1 MHPVD
6 LTIIVCYLILM
17 SVVGWWSAKRASRN
31 PESYFLA
38 GKSLPWWIIGVAHG
52 SSGVDITGTMWFVM
66 MFFIYGVK
74 GTWLL
79 WVWPLFSVVFRMMY
93 LGTWVRRSNVLT
105 GAEWMRTRFG
115 HSRGA
120 ELAYISVVAYALVHV
135 VGFLSYGFR
144 GIGEFTRPFFPWN
157 LSDEYYGIGML
168 LITGVYCVVGGMYS
182 VVMNDLIQFVLK
194 VVAAV
199 GIVVVSIVLISPQQI
214 MALVPPGWDSLFF
227 GWRLTLDWSHLMP
240 QLNQRIYGPIGQGGD
255 GYSLFMFFT
264 GMLFFKGVLVSMAG
278 PTPNYAIQ
286 HVLSTRSPREAALE
300 NMVMALVSLT
310 PRFLLI
316 AGIAVL
322 GIVFF
327 SPDLAAMG
335 SHVNFEK
342 ILPNVLNHHVPVGL
356 KGVLIAALLA
366 SFMST
371 FVSTVNSGAAYVVN
385 DIYKRYLKP
394 QASAKQQVALGWI
407 TSSSVIVLGILFGLA
422 TRSVHGVTE
431 WIVSALVPAFVA
443 PNVLKW
449 HWWRFNGY
457 GFFAGMV
464 AGTAAAVV
472 KVWLNIHPVFA
483 FLLILAISSAASII
497 VCLLTAPE
505 SDEVLKSFYRTVRP
519 WGAWGP
525 VYEKCRAEDPAFQK
539 NRDFTRDMFNL
550 AVGLV
555 WQTSLVT
562 SPIYL
567 AIQHWKEM
575 WISVAIAVVTSLI
588 LKWTWY
594 DKLGPGEMY
603 LDDPFLPKWG
613 RPTGLRRSLR
623 PPLEKTSPG
632 YLIPMWGGLHYH
644 SRISGYEAPTGGARK
659 SNRTN
664 PILAC
669 RSRTEQLSGK
679 PGVAGPTYPGRHRSR
694 RSRRIDR
701 ARARHGMDGN
711 LGLGP

>member
-6 LTIIVCYLILM
+6 LTIIVAYLILM
-17 SVVGWWSAKRASRN
+17 GLVGWWVAKKASRN
-31 PESYFLA
+31 AESYFLA

-66 MFFIYGVK
+66 MLYIYGVK
-74 GTWLL
+74 ATWLL
-79 WVWPLFSVVFRMMY
+79 WVWPLFSVIFRMMY

-115 HSRGA
+115 DSPGA
-120 ELAYISVVAYALVHV
+120 RLAYLSVVVYALVHV
-135 VGFLSYGFR
+135 TGFLGYAFR
-144 GIGEFTRPFFPWN
+144 GIGEFTKPFFPWD
-157 LSDEYYGIGML
+157 LPDEVYGTAML

-194 VVAAV
+194 VIAAI
-199 GIVVVSIVLISPQQI
+199 GITVIAIVIIEPGQI
-214 MALVPPGWDSLFF
+214 MAAVPAGWDQLFF
-227 GWRLTLDWSHLMP
+227 GTKLTLDWSNLMP
-240 QLNQRIYGPIGQGGD
+240 ELNKRIYGAIGQGGD

-264 GMLFFKGVLVSMAG
+264 GMLFLKGVLVSMAG

-286 HVLSTRSPREAALE
+286 HILSTRSPREAALE
-300 NMVMALVSLT
+300 NMVMAFVSLA

-316 AGIAVL
+316 AAIAVL

-335 SHVNFEK
+335 TKVNFEK
-342 ILPNVLNHHVPVGL
+342 ILPNVLHRYVPVGF
-356 KGVLIAALLA
+356 KGILIAALIA

-385 DIYKRYLKP
+385 DIYKRWINPNAPPKRYVWT
-394 QASAKQQVALGWI
+394 AWI
-407 TSSSVIVLGILFGLA
+407 TSSAVILLGIAFGFL
-422 TRSVHGVTE
+422 TKNIHSVTE

-472 KVWLNIHPVFA
+472 KIYLPIHPVLA
-483 FLLILAISSAASII
+483 FLLILAISSAASVL
-497 VCLLTAPE
+497 VCLLTEPE
-505 SDEVLKSFYRTVRP
+505 SDDVLKGFYTSVRP
-519 WGAWGP
+519 WGFWGP
-525 VYEKCRAEDPAFQK
+525 IYEKCRAEDPSFEK
-539 NRDFTRDMFNL
+539 NRDFGRDMFNI

-562 SPIYL
+562 APIYL
-567 AIQHWKEM
+567 VIQHWKEM
-575 WISVAIAVVTSLI
+575 WISILVCALTSLV
-588 LKWTWY
+588 LKFTWY

-603 LDDPFLPKWG
+603 LDSPAPQ
-613 RPTGLRRSLR
+613 
-623 PPLEKTSPG
+623 PLEAAQTVK
-632 YLIPMWGGLHYH
+632 
-644 SRISGYEAPTGGARK
+644 
-659 SNRTN
+659 
-664 PILAC
+664 
-669 RSRTEQLSGK
+669 
-679 PGVAGPTYPGRHRSR
+679 
-694 RSRRIDR
+694 
-701 ARARHGMDGN
+701 
-711 LGLGP
+711 